1 MTIQQH
7 ASQEELEQLVRT
19 HIRKAMKLMLVVGVL
34 LSPFC
39 YLRCLLNPLWVL
51 KLKTQGIFVTALFA
65 CYVGWLYV
73 NGNSA
78 AGETALLWWAAW
90 AGIMFFIHYCFYACR
105 PIALLRQSKKYQP
118 AGQTSSA
125 AITSPQQYPLCWKKN
140 AQGYQE
146 ARLCLHAPTR
156 GLYKL
161 AWELPGYTGEINTP
175 DTCTPSA
182 ISLQGSPDST
192 TTIIEIYRLE
202 PGDHTIGLA
211 LTNRDTEPPQ
221 EGKITQM

>member
-7 ASQEELEQLVRT
+7 ASQEELEQLVRA

-90 AGIMFFIHYCFYACR
+90 AGIMLIIHYCFYACR

-118 AGQTSSA
+118 AGPDCHT
-125 AITSPQQYPLCWKKN
+125 AITAPQQHPLSWQKN

-182 ISLQGSPDST
+182 ISLQGQPDGT
-192 TTIIEIYRLE
+192 NTIVEIYRLE
-202 PGDHTIGLA
+202 PGSHTIGLT
-211 LTNRDTEPPQ
+211 LSNRDTQPPTNAT
-221 EGKITQM
+221 ITQV